1 MTAPKKPR
9 TKSAQPRATLDPALS
24 IPPATDLKVP
34 AGKPSTDKE
43 KPGVEA
49 AADALER
56 LSKMTPE
63 EQAAALFQTMLASSG
78 KKSW

>member
-1 MTAPKKPR
+1 MKNPKKPR
-9 TKSAQPRATLDPALS
+9 PKETKPRIAIDPGLS
-24 IPPATDLKVP
+24 IPPETQPKNPAPTD
-34 AGKPSTDKE
+34 T
-43 KPGVEA
+43 
-49 AADALER
+49 AADALKR